1 MSQTSTFGPPSESL
15 SLSESSLP
23 LSMSPG
29 AGALLE
35 CECALEQRVQVI
47 KAAAGYSFSVSSR
60 EHTGLLRP
68 CDRVCHHSNPPI
80 W

>member
-47 KAAAGYSFSVSSR
+47 KPEAGYCFQCRAAS
-60 EHTGLLRP
+60 TQG
-68 CDRVCHHSNPPI
+68 C
-80 W
+80 